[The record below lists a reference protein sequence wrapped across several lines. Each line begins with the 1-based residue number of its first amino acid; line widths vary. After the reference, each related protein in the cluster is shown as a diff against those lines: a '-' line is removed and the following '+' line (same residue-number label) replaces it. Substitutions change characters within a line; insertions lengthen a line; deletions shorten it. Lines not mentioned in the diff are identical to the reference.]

1 MQTTLCVPLEVK
13 PDSCARLVALIEA
26 LKQKLDDRSDTIR
39 PNFSRLMEQVPVL
52 HFMSMSVFLESDYDP
67 IFIIEAN
74 FDGPTGPFWAMLDAL
89 IGDDLRHMLRCC
101 KRPRDSTRS
110 LYDSVTA
117 QDATRFVAPYLEAR
131 TQRPSVFHHGNRG
144 LTCARIQAE
153 RKLFLAIAKEIDP
166 EAGPSPYRGI
176 APEEVHRKLR
186 TALLADPE
194 KQHAWLGEKALPRI
208 SALEY
213 MSDWAKLLG
222 FAFLL
227 LLVLA
232 APGLLLVA
240 LHPGGGLKW
249 AVLTVGVVLLLILAW
264 RAAGD
269 TSVARYGALAGAAAL
284 AAGAFAFH
292 GIGGNQCW
300 LFAVIGT
307 PVGLAFLT
315 LTLIAVA
322 NAPVGKSWAIGG
334 AFVGAA
340 SLVVAGSAYA
350 GLGWACWYM
359 VAVGTASV
367 VLCLAILV
375 LWLRGLELRDSP
387 QDRPELNER
396 IRRKMLR
403 REDWV
408 TQNHMGSIVLIK
420 PGALRSILIHTGHFA
435 LNLTLRAFK
444 SSRAGYLGSLRT
456 VHFAHWAFLDNHSRL
471 LFLSNFDHSWDSY
484 LDDFIE
490 KAHGGLTLAWSCG
503 VGFPTTRLLF
513 GEGATQGRKFKAWAL
528 ASRTVSRFWF
538 SAYPDLTVDQI
549 ERHNRIA
556 DGLRQPRLSPTQAM
570 KWMRDL

>member
-1 MQTTLCVPLEVK
+1 MYILLKARRENLGGLVVQTTLCVPLEVK
-13 PDSCARLVALIEA
+13 PDSCARLVSLIEA
-26 LKQKLDDRSDTIR
+26 LKQKLDDRSDTVR
-39 PNFSRLMEQVPVL
+39 PNFSRLLELVPVL
-52 HFMSMSVFLESDYDP
+52 HFMSMSVFLDSDYDP

-74 FDGPTGPFWAMLDAL
+74 FDGPAGPFWAMLEAL

-117 QDATRFVAPYLEAR
+117 QDATSFVAPYLEAR

-176 APEEVHRKLR
+176 APEQVHGKLR
-186 TALLADPE
+186 AALLADPKRE
-194 KQHAWLGEKALPRI
+194 HAWLEEAAPPRI

-213 MSDWAKLLG
+213 VSDWAKLLG
-222 FAFLL
+222 FAILL

-240 LHPGGGLKW
+240 LDPSGGLKW

-284 AAGAFAFH
+284 GAGAFAFL
-292 GIGGNQCW
+292 GVGVGAGQCW
-300 LFAVIGT
+300 
-307 PVGLAFLT
+307 
-315 LTLIAVA
+315 
-322 NAPVGKSWAIGG
+322 S
-334 AFVGAA
+334 
-340 SLVVAGSAYA
+340 
-350 GLGWACWYM
+350 M
-359 VAVGTASV
+359 VAVGIASV
-367 VLCLAILV
+367 VFCLTLLV

-420 PGALRSILIHTGHFA
+420 PGALRSILIHAGHFA
-435 LNLTLRAFK
+435 LNLALRACK